1 MTNVTEHPTHL
12 SYLTNRAALPM
23 IAEVAI
29 GFAVLATK
37 WSVRRRSR
45 RQLSRLTQQ
54 QLRDIGLQREDAM
67 REGTLPFW
75 RP

>member
-1 MTNVTEHPTHL
+1 MTHVTEHSTHL
-12 SYLTNRAALPM
+12 AYLTSRPALPM
-23 IAEVAI
+23 IAEAAI

-37 WSVRRRSR
+37 WSVRKRTR
-45 RQLSRLTQQ
+45 RQLTHLTQQ
-54 QLRDIGLQREDAM
+54 QLRDIGLHREEAM